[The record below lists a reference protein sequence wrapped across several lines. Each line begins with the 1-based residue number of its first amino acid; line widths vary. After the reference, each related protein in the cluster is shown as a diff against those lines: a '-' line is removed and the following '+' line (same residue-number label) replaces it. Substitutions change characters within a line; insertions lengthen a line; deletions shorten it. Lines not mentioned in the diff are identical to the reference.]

1 MKFSSSRPRRDF
13 VWRTSLF
20 KNSVLPFFSFF
31 FNFADPNCQWLVFD
45 SIIAYLRFCKI
56 TTRFQRWFT
65 IHNRR
70 CTCICVRLSANKRVG
85 EQPTQLDRFMKS
97 SLEDQKN
104 CFWSHR
110 AAFGSD
116 EASYCITW
124 PTAKGRNTEEEQ
136 FMMPLMGYE
145 AKSAPLTNTKR
156 SSE

>member
-1 MKFSSSRPRRDF
+1 MFSSGRPRRDF
-13 VWRTSLF
+13 VRRTSLF
-20 KNSVLPFFSFF
+20 KNSVLPLFYFFL
-31 FNFADPNCQWLVFD
+31 NFADPNCQWLAFD
-45 SIIAYLRFCKI
+45 SIIAYLRFCMSNA
-56 TTRFQRWFT
+56 TRFQRWFT
-65 IHNRR
+65 IHTRR

-85 EQPTQLDRFMKS
+85 EWPTQPDRFIKS

-124 PTAKGRNTEEEQ
+124 PTAKGRYTEEEQ

-145 AKSAPLTNTKR
+145 ARSANTKR